1 MTMTL
6 KNQIQDILPLTPL
19 QRGVLFHTLFA
30 PGSPVYFEQLICRLD
45 GDVDPAAMADA
56 LDRLAQRHPI
66 LRTAFVTKGQTE
78 PRQVVFNASKVPLAV
93 HDWRD
98 AGEAERAR
106 LLEALLDEDRR
117 RGFQLNRPPLMRL
130 TLLRYGAEEWRLIWS
145 HHHILLDGWSLPI
158 LMRDYFALLSGAALP
173 PPPAPFSDYV
183 GWLGRQDAA
192 AAETYWRAAV
202 GDLEAPTPLGLDR
215 PALPGALAGDDVGR
229 IEARLDYGADG
240 DLAAAAERCRVSLG
254 SLLLGAW
261 AILLGRYGRQDD
273 VAFGVTLSG
282 RAIDLPGA
290 DGMVGLLINSLPLR
304 LPLPAD
310 AALPQWLAEVQRRQL
325 ELQSLSH
332 CDLAEIQR
340 CSAVP
345 RGQPLFETLVAIDNF
360 PIGETLPSDGLGFS
374 ISEVRQDERTHYPL
388 TLTLVPGDG
397 GLALKLGYDRARVDE
412 ASATALADA
421 YLELLRQIAARPN
434 AALRELGLVRP
445 DAAAPP
451 SVAWRDAPDTLA
463 SAFLAAA
470 DRFPERVAV
479 SDGPLSLSY
488 RQLLAR
494 AAAIA
499 ARLRQA
505 GVEPGV
511 RVGICLPRSAGQI
524 AAMLGVTLAGGIYVP
539 LDPDYPPERL
549 AYQLADSQAL
559 ATLTDAECRS
569 RLPADAECLL
579 IERIADDGAAPLPP
593 AGLTPDD
600 GAYVIYTS
608 GSTGQPKGVLV
619 SQRNVLRLFASSE
632 RHFHF
637 DENDVWSYF
646 HSFAFDFSVW
656 ELWGALLHGGRSVV
670 VPHAVSRDP
679 AAFVELLG
687 REGVTV
693 LNQTPS
699 AFKLA
704 IAAEAAAPL
713 PRPSTL
719 RWVVFGGE
727 ALRLADLAPWLR
739 RHGDDAPRLAN
750 MYGITET
757 TVHVTFRRIVAADL
771 AAGGELS
778 PIGEPL
784 DDLSLA
790 LLDAFGHPVP
800 PGAPGEI
807 HVGGLGVSL
816 GYLNRPELNAE
827 RFPGAGPARRYR
839 SGDLARRNADGELLY
854 CGRIDHQVKIRGF
867 RIELGEVRAALLS
880 HPAVRD
886 VHVAAV
892 GAGDAARL
900 IAYLKA
906 DEPAA
911 VGAEAMRRHLAQR
924 LPAHMTPAAFIA
936 LADFPLTVNGKLD
949 VKALPAPDGARSALE
964 TPYVE
969 PANERQRLLAGIW
982 QQVLGLPR
990 VGVHDNYF
998 SLGGDSIRSVRI
1010 AGLAKENGCPLTIQ
1024 DIFRHG
1030 TIAALDAALDGGEAA
1045 PAPIACA
1052 PFSLISDADRAL
1064 LPPGVEDAMPLARL
1078 QAGMLFH
1085 NEYDDGRNLYHDVFS
1100 HRLRAAI
1107 DPGRLAEALA
1117 ELGREHAPL
1126 RTGFALAGYSQPLQL
1141 VWRDAAPT
1149 LEYADLRGL
1158 DGPARADA
1166 VAKQLRRLSEQ
1177 RFDTERPSLLRVA
1190 CLRLADDVW
1199 QLTLA
1204 VHHAILDGWSV
1215 ATLSTRL
1222 FERLRGSAAAARR
1235 PLGHVWRDFIAA
1247 EQAALADPAQR
1258 EYWRGQLAGTPAAAV
1273 PRWPQLIAPTGKARV
1288 GKREV
1293 RLPAANAA
1301 ALVRLAADSGMP
1313 LKTLLLALH
1322 ARVLACLCGRDEIV
1336 TGLVSNGRPAIA
1348 DGAEALG
1355 LFLNTLPLRIRLD
1368 GGSWR
1373 RLLQATMDS
1382 EGASLPHRHFPMAEI
1397 RKLAGGELF
1406 ETSFNYVD
1414 FHIYQG
1420 LAGDGGLEMLDTDS
1434 EESVDIPL
1442 AVTFSVS
1449 QADGAIGLGFSYDRA
1464 AFPDEQVE
1472 SIAGLYLAFADAL
1485 ARDPDAA
1492 CLDMPAGGAPEALS
1506 GASADLD
1513 APSVPQAVAAMARL
1527 RPDAVAVAVAGE
1539 GAPLSY
1545 AELDGRA
1552 DSLACRLLAMGAG
1565 ADVVVALD
1573 LPRSPELVAAMLA
1586 TLKAGAAYLPLDRGQ
1601 PEARRREILLDAA
1614 PSLLISRGEPAFL
1627 PPGCAAL
1634 DLDAP
1639 PPEPAGDMPAAAAH
1653 GDALAYLL
1661 FTSGSS
1667 GRPKGV
1673 AVGRAALDNHMAWM
1687 NGRYP
1692 LAGDDVVLQKTP
1704 VGFDAS
1710 VWEFWAPLM
1719 QGARLQLA
1727 ADGGHRDP
1735 DYLIGAVREHGV
1747 TVLQLVPSLLTVL
1760 LATPGFADCRSLRR
1774 VFAGGEALPA
1784 AAVQRFH
1791 QALDIPLVN
1800 LYGPTET
1807 TIDASSAEYLR
1818 GAAPA
1823 PAVGLGRPIDGMAF
1837 RVLDARL
1844 NPVPEGVCGELYIAG
1859 PGLARGYL
1867 DQPALTAARFVPDPL
1882 STLPGGRLYRSGD
1895 IVRLLPDGV
1904 LEYLGRADGQIKLRG
1919 QRVEIGEIEARLAA
1933 CPGVLQAAVAGYR
1946 DPSGAEKLAGYVR
1959 LEAGREAGD
1968 WRAALLDELRP
1979 RLPDYMLPTQ
1989 LIALESWPL
1998 NASGKTDRAALPAP
2012 RTDEAAARRPR
2023 RAPDTPQ
2030 QKTLAAIWS
2039 QVLQRDDI
2047 GLDDNFFQLGGD
2059 SILGLQIVAQARQ
2072 AGLAL
2077 AARDIFGHPTVA
2089 ELAARAQEAPQA
2101 VALPDIAPGQP
2112 LPLTPAQHWF
2122 FDRLD
2127 TLPRPG
2133 HWNQALLLTVAAG
2146 IDAASLRRA
2155 LRDLV
2160 GAHDAFRLR
2169 FARGD
2174 DGWFQRY
2181 APAEA
2186 LQDAGWLRYF
2196 DLSTTAAG
2204 ARAEAIATAAEAA
2217 QRGLDLENGPLLRA
2231 VHFDLGAGEAGR
2243 LLLVIHHL
2251 IVDGVSWRVLLQE
2264 LARLLAGGRPFAP
2277 RAGFGHWALARRDAL
2292 PDAGE
2297 RAYWLDQAQ
2306 LVAAAARVPLSA
2318 EAEDRNLYG
2327 ATDTV
2332 EAVLEAGPT
2341 AALLRQ
2347 GRPLRASAEETLLA
2361 AALGALRDWLDAD
2374 ALALTMEGHGRDG
2387 DALDVSDTVGW
2398 FTAMYPLAVT
2408 GLAGASPQRLL
2419 RLAKRALRAV
2429 PAGGAGYGALRHL
2442 AGDADARALAA
2453 LPEPQIAFNYLGQFD
2468 GSLPADGPLA
2478 PAAESAGAMED
2489 PDGLRPRLI
2498 DIVALVSDG
2507 RLSLRWNYG
2516 RDALPRATVE
2526 ALAQGMRQNL
2536 LALLQLDA
2544 DAAVDALAADDF
2556 PLATLDEDTLP
2567 TALGG
2572 HGDIVDLWD
2581 PTPVQE
2587 GMLFHSRLEDE
2598 DGPAGVY
2605 IEQVVAELDGAV
2617 DAVLLE
2623 QAWGQALA
2631 RHDALRVSFAWEGL
2645 ASPLQR
2651 VHAAPRLP
2659 FSVVELAG
2667 EAELERFLADDRAAG
2682 FDPVSPPLLRVA
2694 LLTRGGAPWRM
2705 VWTHHHAL
2713 LDGWSMAVIFEEVL
2727 ALYSGLRAG
2736 RPAALPPAP
2745 SFGRFIKWQR
2755 EQRDRAAQEAFWR
2768 GYFAGYAAD
2777 ADLGLA
2783 PAGKAPE
2790 PRNLTLTLAPDLTDA
2805 LRRTARARRITLNT
2819 LFQGALAVA
2828 LSRIGRADDVVFG
2841 VTVAGRPDALPAIET
2856 TVGLFIATVPLRADC
2871 DAALPLD
2878 DFLRRLQDS
2887 QGRLAPFETSRLVDI
2902 HGWSGLPAR
2911 QPLFDAVLIYENY
2924 PINAAVGGYAQ
2935 ELRVGAASAR
2945 EQSNYPL
2952 TLYVKPGP
2960 NGVELDCAFDAARLE
2975 PARAEALLQ
2984 ALPRLLSQI
2993 AAGAARVGEL
3003 ALAAPQAPAAF
3014 APASGDT
3021 ALGMLAEAARRHP
3034 DKTAVTAADGSLSY
3048 RELVA
3053 QSRALARRLAGL
3065 GVGPGSTVALALP
3078 PDARALTAL
3087 LATLWSGAQYLPLD
3101 PALPP
3106 LRLAAILEDARPE
3119 LIVVDDGVGAGWPTS
3134 ATRLT
3139 LPAPLP
3145 PLADDDADA
3154 PLPGDA
3160 IHPEAPA
3167 YTLFTSG
3174 STGRPKGVQVA
3185 HRSLANILR
3194 HFAIEPGL
3202 TPDDVLLSVTTWSF
3216 DIATLE
3222 LLLPL
3227 SRGARLAI
3235 APASVGGD
3243 GLALAAEAARRG
3255 ATVIQ
3260 ATPAS
3265 WRMLLEAGWR
3275 PAPGLRAW
3283 CGGEALPADLA
3294 RALLDA
3300 GLTLW
3305 NVYGPT
3311 ETTIWSAVHRV
3322 DGGELPPPAGHAI
3335 RHTTLWVADHH
3346 GQPLPPHLAGELQ
3359 IGGDGLALGYLG
3371 QPAQTAARFRP
3382 DPLAGRPGAR
3392 VYQSGDLACL
3402 LSDGG
3407 VRVLGRMDGQAKLN
3421 GFRLELEEVEAR
3433 LRLLPGVRQAAA
3445 AIRRDRQGNARLIGY
3460 LLPDDG
3466 GAWRAGD
3473 EADPAALRRVRAE
3486 LAAALPGYM
3495 VPSLFVTL
3503 DALPLTP
3510 NRKLDRKAL
3519 PDPAEA
3525 AAPAAGAA
3533 PQGALEHAVCAIWEE
3548 VFERGGVAVD
3558 DDFFDLGGHSLLA
3571 TRIHVRVNKIFRL
3584 ELPLRAVFHAQTP
3597 RALAALLAEREAS
3610 PGLAAKIAAVYLKL
3624 RGMSDAER
3632 EALRRAAAQRPTTT
3646 ETAE

>member
-1 MTMTL
+1 MTL
-6 KNQIQDILPLTPL
+6 KIQDILPLTPL

-45 GDVDPAAMADA
+45 GEVDPAAMADA

-78 PRQVVFNASKVPLAV
+78 PRQVVFEESKVPLAV

-98 AGEAERAR
+98 AGEAEREQG
-106 LLEALLDEDRR
+106 LETLLDEDRR

-130 TLLRYGAEEWRLIWS
+130 TLLRYGPAEWRLIWS

-173 PPPAPFSDYV
+173 PPPRPFSDYV

-192 AAETYWRAAV
+192 AADAYWRAAV

-229 IEARLDYGADG
+229 IEARLAYDAGG

-261 AILLGRYGRQDD
+261 AILLGRYSRQDD

-290 DGMVGLLINSLPLR
+290 DGIVGLLINSLPLR

-360 PIGETLPSDGLGFS
+360 PIGEALPSDGLGFS
-374 ISEVRQDERTHYPL
+374 ISGVRQDERTHYPL

-397 GLALKLGYDRARVDE
+397 ALTLKLGFDRARIDE
-412 ASATALADA
+412 PAAAALADG
-421 YLELLRQIAARPN
+421 YLELLRQIAARPD

-445 DAAAPP
+445 AGPAAAPA
-451 SVAWRDAPDTLA
+451 VAWRDAPDTLA

-499 ARLRQA
+499 ASLRRA
-505 GVEPGV
+505 GVAPGV

-524 AAMLGVTLAGGIYVP
+524 AAMLGVTLAGGVYVP
-539 LDPDYPPERL
+539 LDPDYPSERL

-559 ATLTDAECRS
+559 TTLTDAECRQ
-569 RLPADAECLL
+569 RLPDTAPCLL

-593 AGLTPDD
+593 AGLKPDD

-679 AAFVELLG
+679 AAFVALLG

-704 IAAEAAAPL
+704 IDAEAAAPL
-713 PRPSTL
+713 PRPSAL

-727 ALRLADLAPWLR
+727 ALRLADLEPWLR
-739 RHGDDAPRLAN
+739 RHDDDAPRLAN

-784 DDLSLA
+784 DDLSLE

-827 RFPGAGPARRYR
+827 RFPGSGPARRYR

-892 GAGDAARL
+892 GASDAARL
-900 IAYLKA
+900 IAYLRA

-911 VGAEAMRRHLAQR
+911 VGAEAMRRHLAAR
-924 LPAHMTPAAFIA
+924 LPAHMTPAVFIA

-1030 TIAALDAALDGGEAA
+1030 TIAALDAALDGGEAVAA
-1045 PAPIACA
+1045 PAASA
-1052 PFSLISDADRAL
+1052 PFSLISAADRAR
-1064 LPPGVEDAMPLARL
+1064 LPAGVEDAMPLARL

-1100 HRLRAAI
+1100 HRLRARI
-1107 DPGRLAEALA
+1107 DPARLREALA

-1141 VWRDAAPT
+1141 VWRDAAPA
-1149 LEYADLRGL
+1149 LEYEDLRGL
-1158 DGPARADA
+1158 DEQAREDA
-1166 VAKQLRRLSEQ
+1166 VAEQVRRLSER
-1177 RFDTERPSLLRVA
+1177 RFDTERPPLLRVG

-1222 FERLRGSAAAARR
+1222 FERLRGPAAPGR
-1235 PLGHVWRDFIAA
+1235 PLGHVWRGFIAA

-1258 EYWRGQLAGTPAAAV
+1258 EYWRGQLAGPPAAAI
-1273 PRWPQLIAPTGKARV
+1273 PRWPQRIAPTGKARV

-1293 RLPAANAA
+1293 RLPAENAA
-1301 ALVRLAADSGMP
+1301 ALVRLAADGGMP
-1313 LKTLLLALH
+1313 LKTALLALH
-1322 ARVLACLCGRDEIV
+1322 IRVLACLCGRDEIV
-1336 TGLVSNGRPAIA
+1336 TGLVSNGRPADA

-1355 LFLNTLPLRIRLD
+1355 LFLNTLPLRVRLD

-1373 RLLQATMDS
+1373 GLLKTTMEA

-1420 LAGDGGLEMLDTDS
+1420 LAGDAGLEMLDTAS

-1449 QADGAIGLGFSYDRA
+1449 QADGSIGLGFSYDRA
-1464 AFPDEQVE
+1464 AFPDPQIA

-1485 ARDPDAA
+1485 ARDPDAC
-1492 CLDMPAGGAPEALS
+1492 CLDMPAGVGAPEALS
-1506 GASADLD
+1506 GASAGVDIVG
-1513 APSVPQAVAAMARL
+1513 VPQAVAAMARR
-1527 RPDAVAVAVAGE
+1527 RPDAVAVAGE
-1539 GAPLSY
+1539 GAPLRY
-1545 AELDGRA
+1545 AELDGLA
-1552 DSLACRLLAMGAG
+1552 DSLARRLRALGAG

-1573 LPRSPELVAAMLA
+1573 LPRSPELVVAMLA
-1586 TLKAGAAYLPLDRGQ
+1586 ALKAGAAYLPLDRGQ
-1601 PEARRREILLDAA
+1601 PEARRREILQDASPA
-1614 PSLLISRGEPAFL
+1614 LLICRGEPAFL

-1634 DLDAP
+1634 DLDAQS
-1639 PPEPAGDMPAAAAH
+1639 PEPAGDLPDATVH

-1692 LAGDDVVLQKTP
+1692 LDQDDVVLQKTP

-1735 DYLIGAVREHGV
+1735 DYLVGAVREHGV
-1747 TVLQLVPSLLTVL
+1747 TVLQLVPSLLSVL

-1784 AAVQRFH
+1784 AAVRRFH
-1791 QALDIPLVN
+1791 QTLDIPLIN
-1800 LYGPTET
+1800 LYGPTEA
-1807 TIDASSAEYLR
+1807 TIDASSAEYVR
-1818 GAAPA
+1818 GAEPS

-1844 NPVPEGVCGELYIAG
+1844 NPVPAGVCGELYIAG
-1859 PGLARGYL
+1859 PGLARGYHGR
-1867 DQPALTAARFVPDPL
+1867 PALTAGRFVPDPL
-1882 STLPGGRLYRSGD
+1882 STLPGSRLYRSGD

-1959 LEAGREAGD
+1959 LEAGRETGD
-1968 WRAALLDELRP
+1968 WRAALMDALRS
-1979 RLPDYMLPTQ
+1979 RLPDYMLPAQ

-2012 RTDEAAARRPR
+2012 RADEAAARPPR
-2023 RAPDTPQ
+2023 REPETPR
-2030 QKTLAAIWS
+2030 QKTLASIWR
-2039 QVLQRDDI
+2039 QVLQREDI

-2072 AGLAL
+2072 AGLTL

-2089 ELAARAQEAPQA
+2089 ELAAHAGEAAPA
-2101 VALPDIAPGQP
+2101 AALPDIAAGRA
-2112 LPLTPAQHWF
+2112 LPLTPAQRWF

-2146 IDAASLRRA
+2146 MDAAALRRA
-2155 LRDLV
+2155 LQDLA

-2169 FARGD
+2169 FARD
-2174 DGWFQRY
+2174 DGGWFQRY

-2186 LQDAGWLRYF
+2186 LEDAGWLRCV
-2196 DLSTTAAG
+2196 DLSALPAA
-2204 ARAEAIATAAEAA
+2204 ARAEAVETAAEAA

-2231 VHFDLGAGEAGR
+2231 VHFDFGAGEAGR

-2251 IVDGVSWRVLLQE
+2251 IVDGVSWRVLLQD
-2264 LARLLAGGRPFAP
+2264 LARLLAGGRPSAP

-2297 RAYWLDQAQ
+2297 RAYWLGQAE
-2306 LVAAAARVPLSA
+2306 LVAASARVPLSA
-2318 EAEDRNLYG
+2318 EAEDGNRYG

-2332 EAVLEAGPT
+2332 EAVLETGPT

-2347 GRPLRASAEETLLA
+2347 GRPLRASAEEVLLA

-2387 DALDVSDTVGW
+2387 GALDVSDTVGW
-2398 FTAMYPLAVT
+2398 FTAMYPLAVA
-2408 GLAGASPQRLL
+2408 GLADASPQRLL

-2442 AGDADARALAA
+2442 AGDADARRLAA

-2478 PAAESAGAMED
+2478 PASEPVGAMED

-2498 DIVALVSDG
+2498 DIVALVNDG
-2507 RLSLRWNYG
+2507 RLSMRWNYG
-2516 RDALPRATVE
+2516 RDALPRETVE
-2526 ALAQGMRQNL
+2526 ALAQAMRDKL

-2544 DAAVDALAADDF
+2544 DAAADALMADDF
-2556 PLATLDEDTLP
+2556 PLATLDEDALP
-2567 TALGG
+2567 AALGR

-2623 QAWGQALA
+2623 QAWGQVLA

-2682 FDPVSPPLLRVA
+2682 FDLGSPPLLRVA

-2713 LDGWSMAVIFEEVL
+2713 LDGWSMAVIFEEML

-2745 SFGRFIKWQR
+2745 SFGRFVKWLR
-2755 EQRDRAAQEAFWR
+2755 GRRDPAAQESFWR

-2777 ADLGLA
+2777 ADLGLI

-2790 PRNLTLTLAPDLTDA
+2790 PRHLTLTLAPELADA
-2805 LRRTARARRITLNT
+2805 LRRTARARRLTLNT

-2841 VTVAGRPDALPAIET
+2841 VTVAGRPDALPAIAS

-2871 DAALPLD
+2871 GAARPLD
-2878 DFLRRLQDS
+2878 DFLHSLQDS
-2887 QGRLAPFETSRLVDI
+2887 QGRLSPFETSRLVDI
-2902 HGWSGLPAR
+2902 HRWSGLPAR

-2960 NGVELDCAFDAARLE
+2960 DGIALDCAFDAARLE
-2975 PARAEALLQ
+2975 PARAEALLW

-3003 ALAAPQAPAAF
+3003 SLAEPQAPAPF
-3014 APASGDT
+3014 SPVSGDT
-3021 ALGMLAEAARRHP
+3021 ALSMLADAARRHP
-3034 DKTAVTAADGSLSY
+3034 DKIAVTAADGSLSY
-3048 RELVA
+3048 RELMA
-3053 QSRALARRLAGL
+3053 RSRALARRLAAR

-3106 LRLAAILEDARPE
+3106 LRLAAILEDARPD
-3119 LIVVDDGVGAGWPTS
+3119 LIIVDDGVDADWP
-3134 ATRLT
+3134 ADAARLT

-3145 PLADDDADA
+3145 PAVDDEADA

-3160 IHPEAPA
+3160 LHPETPA

-3194 HFAIEPGL
+3194 HFAAEPGL
-3202 TPDDVLLSVTTWSF
+3202 GPDDVLLSLTTWSF

-3227 SRGARLAI
+3227 ACGAGLAI
-3235 APASVGGD
+3235 APASVGAD
-3243 GLALAAEAARRG
+3243 GVALAAEAARRG

-3260 ATPAS
+3260 ATPAG

-3275 PAPGLRAW
+3275 PAAGLRAW

-3335 RHTTLWVADHH
+3335 RHTTLWVADHQ

-3392 VYQSGDLACL
+3392 VYRSGDLACL
-3402 LSDGG
+3402 RDDGG

-3445 AIRRDRQGNARLIGY
+3445 AIRRDRQGNARLVGY
-3460 LLPDDG
+3460 LLPDDS

-3495 VPSLFVTL
+3495 VPSLFATL

-3525 AAPAAGAA
+3525 VAPAAGAA
-3533 PQGALEHAVCAIWEE
+3533 PQGPLEQAVCAIWEE
-3548 VFERGGVAVD
+3548 VFERVGVAAD

-3610 PGLAAKIAAVYLKL
+3610 PGVAAKIAAVYLKL

-3632 EALRRAAAQRPTTT
+3632 EALRRAAAQRTTNT